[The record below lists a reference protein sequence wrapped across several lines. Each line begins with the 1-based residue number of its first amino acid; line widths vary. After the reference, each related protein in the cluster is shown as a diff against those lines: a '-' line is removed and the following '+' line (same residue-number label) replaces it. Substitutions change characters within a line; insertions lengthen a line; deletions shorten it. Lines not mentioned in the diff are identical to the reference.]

1 MSPRAATWLAWSLGL
16 LSVALLS
23 ASTVLLGLNRPTRVV
38 ESAGVWGTAN
48 VPFIFLAVALD
59 FTLVGAL
66 VASRRPTNPIGWIS
80 LAAGL
85 ALALFSAAGEYAI
98 YACVSQPTSLPGAMV
113 AAWLREWIWV
123 PFVGLVGT
131 YLVLLFPDGR
141 LPSRGWRVVA
151 GLAVVA
157 LVFSSLSKAFF
168 PGRLEETPGVAIA
181 NPFGIEAAK
190 EALVLLG
197 TIGFSLLPL
206 CFLASAVSMLIRFR
220 RSRGIERQQLK
231 WFVSA
236 AALLAVTFAATA
248 VPWLVLGVL
257 SDQGAPFLSGQRT
270 PSLALKLTQDITSLT
285 FAGLPLA
292 AGIAILRYR
301 LYAIDL
307 LINRTLVYGSLTV
320 LLVLV
325 YFGGVAATE
334 AIFRALTGQVQQ
346 PQLAIVVS
354 TLVIAALFNPI
365 RRRIQTF
372 IDRRFYRRKYDAA
385 KTLDIFSAKL
395 RDETDLDAL
404 SEDLVAVVRETMQP
418 AHVSLWL
425 HTDPAPRSKKKG
437 AAIRESAHD
446 E

>member
-1 MSPRAATWLAWSLGL
+1 M
-16 LSVALLS
+16 ALIS
-23 ASTVLLGLNRPTRVV
+23 ASAVLLVLNRPTRVV

-66 VASRRPTNPIGWIS
+66 VASRRPTNPIGWVS

-85 ALALFSAAGEYAI
+85 ALALFSTAGEYAI
-98 YACVSQPTSLPGAMV
+98 YALVSQPGSLPGAMV

-168 PGRLEETPGVAIA
+168 PGRLEETPGIAIA
-181 NPFGIEAAK
+181 NPFGIEAASK
-190 EALVLLG
+190 VLVLLG
-197 TIGFSLLPL
+197 TIGFFLLPL
-206 CFLASAVSMLIRFR
+206 CFLASATSMIIRFR

-248 VPWLVLGVL
+248 VPWFVIGVL
-257 SDQGAPFLSGQRT
+257 SGQGAPFLSGQRT
-270 PSLALKLTQDITSLT
+270 PSLALKVTQDITSIT

-301 LYAIDL
+301 LYDIDL

-320 LLVLV
+320 LLALV
-325 YFGGVAATE
+325 YFGGVAAAE
-334 AIFRALTGQVQQ
+334 AIFRVLTGQEQQ

-365 RRRIQTF
+365 RRRIQSF
-372 IDRRFYRRKYDAA
+372 IDRGFYRRKYDAA
-385 KTLDIFSAKL
+385 KTLEAFSTKL

-425 HTDPAPRSKKKG
+425 YADPAPRRKKG
-437 AAIRESAHD
+437 AALRESAHD